1 MTHYKPQ
8 FDGLRALAVLAV
20 WLSHFWPGLLPFGN
34 GARFFFILSGFL
46 ITSILIDQKS
56 QIKKPPDLG
65 GTGFVLRQFYA
76 RRYLRIFPAY
86 YALLLVLLLG
96 SNEFR
101 ESKSIW
107 FHVSFMSNVW
117 FATTG
122 NFMPKILSPLWSLAV
137 QEQFYLFWPLLV
149 LWLPRQH
156 LWTAV
161 SFLIILG
168 LAFKG
173 ALLAYGVNEVA
184 VYTLTPGPFT
194 ALGFGALLALVRER
208 PRAQAIIRLLGVA
221 SVLAIIASSSAVR
234 LGALGNA
241 PWMTYFMM
249 DTLYAVALTA
259 LLSEVA
265 AGTSEPV
272 NTFLALAPLRY
283 LGRISLGLYLY
294 HMPVLLLVLKVCDT
308 FDLPEPSAGPMRL
321 FIVGMVTGPVAA
333 FSWHFLEEPINR
345 LKRFFPYQR
354 ARVFARGL
362 MPA

>member
-1 MTHYKPQ
+1 MNHYKPQ
-8 FDGLRALAVLAV
+8 FDSLRALAVLTV
-20 WLSHFWPGLLPFGN
+20 WLTHLWPGLLPFGN
-34 GARFFFILSGFL
+34 GSRFFFILSGFL
-46 ITSILIDQKS
+46 ITSILVDHKS
-56 QIKKPPDLG
+56 HIEKWPHLG
-65 GTGFVLRQFYA
+65 GRGFVLRQFYA
-76 RRYLRIFPAY
+76 RRCLRIFPAY

-122 NFMPKILSPLWSLAV
+122 NFMPKILSPSWSLAV

-161 SFLIILG
+161 SFLIVSG

-184 VYTLTPGPFT
+184 VCTLTPGPFT

-208 PRAQAIIRLLGVA
+208 PRAQAIIHLLGMA
-221 SVLAIIASSSAVR
+221 SVLAIIAKISAVR

-241 PWMTYFMM
+241 PWMTFLMM

-259 LLSEVA
+259 LLSKLASGV
-265 AGTSEPV
+265 GEPV
-272 NTFLALAPLRY
+272 GPFLALAPLRY
-283 LGRISLGLYLY
+283 LGRMSFGLYLY
-294 HMPVLLLVLKVCDT
+294 HMPALLLVLKVCHT

-321 FIVGMVTGPVAA
+321 FIVGMITVPVAA
-333 FSWHFLEEPINR
+333 FSWHFLEEPINQ

-354 ARVFARGL
+354 ARVFAQGL
-362 MPA
+362 VPA